1 MAVEIIMPK
10 LGVDMQEGEII
21 EWKKQEG
28 DTVNEGDILLEINS
42 DKTNMEIEA
51 EDAGVLLKIVRQA
64 GDVVPVTEVIGYI
77 GAEGEEIQE
86 GSSGAAAEKA
96 TADLEAAGLEVPKA
110 PAQPDAPA
118 AKADKAP
125 LADNEYDI
133 VVIGGGPAGYYAAIR
148 GAQLGGKIAIVEKTE
163 FGGTCLNV
171 GCIPTKTYLKNA
183 EILDGLKIAAGRGIN
198 LASTNY
204 TIDMDKTVEFK
215 NSVVKTLTGGVK
227 GLLKANKVTIFNG
240 LGQVNPD
247 KTVSI
252 GSETIKGRNIILA
265 TGSKVSRINIPG
277 IDSKLVLTSDD
288 ILDLREMPKTLAVM
302 GGGVVGIELGLV
314 WASYGVEVTVIEM
327 ADRIIPAMDK
337 EVSTELQKILTKK
350 GMKIKTSVGVEEI
363 VEANNQ
369 LTLKLNNGEEVVA
382 EKALL
387 SIGRVPQMNG
397 LENLNLEMDRNR
409 IKVNAYQETSIPGI
423 YAPGDVNGTKML
435 AHAAYR
441 MGEVAAENAMHGN
454 VRKAN
459 LEFTPAAVYTHPEV
473 AMVGITEEDARAKYG
488 DILVGRNSFTGNGRA
503 IASNEAHGFVKVIAD
518 AKFHEILGVHIIG
531 PAAAEMIN
539 EAATIMESELTV
551 DELLL
556 SIHGHPTFSE
566 VMYEAFADVLG
577 EAIHNPPKRK

>member
-1 MAVEIIMPK
+1 MATEIIMPK

-28 DTVNEGDILLEINS
+28 DVVNEGDILLEIMS
-42 DKTNMEIEA
+42 DKTNMELEA
-51 EDAGVLLKIVRQA
+51 EDSGVLLKITHGN
-64 GDVVPVTEVIGYI
+64 GDVVPVTDIIGYI
-77 GAEGEEIQE
+77 GAEGEIL
-86 GSSGAAAEKA
+86 AEESQDVPAA
-96 TADLEAAGLEVPKA
+96 TASDLKAAGLEVPSA
-110 PAQPDAPA
+110 PASDTPNLAPQ
-118 AKADKAP
+118 AD

-133 VVIGGGPAGYYAAIR
+133 VVVGGGPAGYYAAIR
-148 GAQLGGKIAIVEKTE
+148 AAQLGAKVAIVEKSE

-204 TIDMDKTVEFK
+204 TIDMDKTVAFK
-215 NSVVKTLTGGVK
+215 NSVVKQLTGGVR
-227 GLLKANKVTIFNG
+227 GLLRANKVTVFNG
-240 LGQVNPD
+240 LGNVNPD
-247 KTVSI
+247 KTVTI

-265 TGSKVSRINIPG
+265 TGSRVSRINIPG
-277 IDSKLVLTSDD
+277 INSSLVLTSDD
-288 ILDLREMPKTLAVM
+288 ILDLREMPKSLAVM

-314 WASYGVEVTVIEM
+314 WASYGVDVTVIEM
-327 ADRIIPAMDK
+327 ADRIIPAMDR
-337 EVSTELQKILTKK
+337 EVSLELQKILAKK
-350 GMKIKTSVGVEEI
+350 GMKIKTSVGVSEI

-387 SIGRVPQMNG
+387 SIGRVPQLNG
-397 LENLNLEMDRNR
+397 LENLNLEMERGR
-409 IKVNAYQETSIPGI
+409 IKVNDYQETSIPGI

-435 AHAAYR
+435 AHAAFR
-441 MGEVAAENAMHGN
+441 MGEVAAENAIWGN

-459 LEFTPAAVYTHPEV
+459 LEYTPAAVYTHPEV
-473 AMVGITEEDARAKYG
+473 AMVGLTEEEARAKYG
-488 DILVGRNSFTGNGRA
+488 NVLVGKSSFAGNGRA

-518 AKFHEILGVHIIG
+518 TKYHEILGVHIIG
-531 PAAAEMIN
+531 PSAAELIN
-539 EAATIMESELTV
+539 EAATIMENELTV
-551 DELLL
+551 DELLR

-566 VMYEAFADVLG
+566 NMYEAFADVLG

>member
-21 EWKKQEG
+21 EWKKQVG
-28 DTVNEGDILLEINS
+28 DTVNEGDVLLEINS
-42 DKTNMEIEA
+42 DKTSMEIEA
-51 EDAGVLLKIVRQA
+51 EDSGVLLKIVRQE

-77 GAEGEEIQE
+77 GAEGEVVED
-86 GSSGAAAEKA
+86 GAAPASADKA

-110 PAQPDAPA
+110 PAATEAPA
-118 AKADKAP
+118 KENKAP
-125 LADNEYDI
+125 LADDEYDI
-133 VVIGGGPAGYYAAIR
+133 IVVGGGPAGYYAAIR
-148 GAQLGGKIAIVEKTE
+148 GAQLGGKIAIVEKSE

-183 EILDGLKIAAGRGIN
+183 EILDGIKHAAGRGIN

-215 NSVVKTLTGGVK
+215 NSVVKKLTSGVS
-227 GLLKANKVTIFNG
+227 GLLRANKVKMYNG

-247 KTVSI
+247 KTVTI

-288 ILDLREMPKTLAVM
+288 ILDLREMPKSLAVM

-314 WASYGVEVTVIEM
+314 WASYGVDVTVIEM

-337 EVSTELQKILTKK
+337 EVSTELQKILSKK
-350 GMKIKTSVGVEEI
+350 GMKIKTSVGVSEI
-363 VEANNQ
+363 VEENNQ

-409 IKVNAYQETSIPGI
+409 IKVNDYQETSIPGI

-441 MGEVAAENAMHGN
+441 MGEVAAENAMRGN
-454 VRKAN
+454 TRKAN
-459 LEFTPAAVYTHPEV
+459 LQFTPAAVYTHPEV

-488 DILVGRNSFTGNGRA
+488 DILIGKNSFTGNGRA
-503 IASNEAHGFVKVIAD
+503 IASNEDQGFVKVIAD
-518 AKFHEILGVHIIG
+518 AKFHEILGVHIVG